1 MFTILLYIGSAIFLA
16 FSFFQDRKKTKLA
29 LKKAL
34 NAFLNILPDFAAVLA
49 LVAVLLTFVSPEII
63 TRLLGEQAGAAGLF
77 LASVVGSITLIPG
90 FVAFPLAAT
99 LLQRGAGLVTIAVFI
114 STLMMV
120 GVVTFPLEKKFF
132 GLKEALWRNSLSYV
146 WAFFVGLAI
155 AVVLT
160 W

>member
-1 MFTILLYIGSAIFLA
+1 MLLYIGSAVLLIISYFK
-16 FSFFQDRKKTKLA
+16 DRSKTNLA
-29 LKKAL
+29 LQKAL
-34 NAFLNILPDFAAVLA
+34 KAFLNILPDFAAVLA
-49 LVAVLLTFVSPEII
+49 LVALLLTFVSSEAI

-90 FVAFPLAAT
+90 FVAFPLAAS
-99 LLQRGAGLVTIAVFI
+99 LLQQGAGLATIAVFI

-132 GLKEALWRNSLSYV
+132 GLKEALWRNSLGYC
-146 WAFFVGLAI
+146 WAFFVALAVS
-155 AVVLT
+155 VVMA